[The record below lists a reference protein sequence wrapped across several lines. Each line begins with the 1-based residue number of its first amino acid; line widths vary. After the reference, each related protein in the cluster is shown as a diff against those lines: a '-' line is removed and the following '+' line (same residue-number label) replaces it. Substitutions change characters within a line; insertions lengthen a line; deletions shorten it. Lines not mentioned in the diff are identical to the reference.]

1 MVELSPCHT
10 REVTGKNVVLEG
22 DLRAVSL
29 FCASRCFLLMSCLI
43 LKLSHF
49 FYLYRTNAVLPS
61 AVGPENSYLSAN
73 VNPSLN
79 K

>member
-1 MVELSPCHT
+1 MPSYVTTKPGFVCFPSVVVELSPCHT

-49 FYLYRTNAVLPS
+49 FIYIELMLFCQVL
-61 AVGPENSYLSAN
+61 
-73 VNPSLN
+73 
-79 K
+79 